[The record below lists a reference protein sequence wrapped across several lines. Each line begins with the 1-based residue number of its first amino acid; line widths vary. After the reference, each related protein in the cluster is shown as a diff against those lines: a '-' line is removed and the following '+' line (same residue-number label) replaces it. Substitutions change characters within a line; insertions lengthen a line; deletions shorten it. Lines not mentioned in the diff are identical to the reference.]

1 MRFVHLLFLPVLL
14 LGGCST
20 PYSPPILAPDNR
32 PFTGLRELL
41 THNPPPRVVMIH
53 GMCHHDRAWV
63 EESVTGLASGLGVPS
78 SPVELMMDDPQTQ
91 VRLYASTLGEKKP
104 FRVYGIVYSETTK
117 TAKQRLCPDVS
128 KPTTVC
134 PQPGFRLERARGN
147 AFAKNRLLD
156 DCFADA
162 VIYFGP
168 SGEQVRKGVLLA
180 LQRIAREEGG
190 SLAPAV
196 LISESLGS
204 KVLRDTLLMSNA
216 EAGKEAARPLLDIRT
231 MFLAANQIPLLNLG
245 QAAGPAGAGLVPESP
260 TPAGDVFELLDW
272 LRALRR
278 EILGPGVAPTA
289 VPKPVVVAF
298 TDPNDLLSYRLTDAQ
313 YGNDYTVVNVAVSN
327 ARTWL
332 GLFSNPYTAH
342 TTYLENPEVMSLIVQ
357 GHDSPM
363 TGGEASH

>member
-1 MRFVHLLFLPVLL
+1 MRFAHLLFLPVLL

-41 THNPPPRVVMIH
+41 AHNPPPRVVMIH

-78 SPVELMMDDPQTQ
+78 SPVELMMDDPQTRVQ
-91 VRLYASTLGEKKP
+91 LYASTLDGEKP

-134 PQPGFRLERARGN
+134 PQPGFRLERARVN
-147 AFAKNRLLD
+147 AFAKNRLLN

-204 KVLRDTLLMSNA
+204 KVLRDALLMSDA
-216 EAGKEAARPLLDIRT
+216 KAVRVTARPLLDIRT
-231 MFLAANQIPLLNLG
+231 VFLAANQIPLLNLG
-245 QAAGPAGAGLVPESP
+245 QTTTGPS
-260 TPAGDVFELLDW
+260 PAGDVFELLDW
-272 LRALRR
+272 LQALRR

-363 TGGEASH
+363 TAGEASH